1 MSVKPGVGAT
11 NLNTE
16 FMEDE
21 WNAYIGA
28 LREAVQGTMYEDL
41 VRDLALSGP
50 HSGFIAHVP
59 MLTPTEMKPIR
70 EAMAPLIEALRLG
83 GQKASSLSLRNTLRF
98 MEQGKA
104 VTVRFP
110 AE

>member
-1 MSVKPGVGAT
+1 MSVKKGVGVVHT
-11 NLNTE
+11 NPE

-21 WNAYIGA
+21 WNANIGA
-28 LREAVQGTMYEDL
+28 LREACNGTMYEDL
-41 VRDLALSGP
+41 VKDLSLCGP

-59 MLTPTEMKPIR
+59 MLTPAEMKPIR
-70 EAMAPLIEALRLG
+70 EAMLPLIEALRLG
-83 GQKASSLSLRNTLRF
+83 GQKASALSLRNALRF
-98 MEQGKA
+98 MEQGKP